1 MLGPRG
7 VLTVA
12 AVLLLQSGIIGYL
25 LYRSASGLA
34 DCTDLPG
41 LGRPLPLAFLPPQ
54 QQPPPLGDPDDGR
67 GPRDA
72 PPPTFEKKPVVMGM
86 ATGYRWDALRNF
98 VISLRYTNFAG
109 DVVLFVSQEAQS
121 DDDLM
126 QRLRFYNVTT
136 VVVSSKFPYFEKG
149 SLPHLMVERLL
160 FPPMPELKAMN
171 RRFHIMQLW
180 LTAYGS
186 FYDYVLITDTRD
198 VVFQKDPFDWAHPK
212 LEDKLYVTLENPWF
226 SIESH
231 GTNADWVRLAFGD
244 DGFSEIKDEKIIC
257 SGTTFGS
264 TEQMLW
270 YLQRMNAWI
279 GKVIDRHKP
288 REREAGETVDRD
300 IFDQAVHMYIVYR
313 LDWHDRL
320 VRLENARSP
329 VLTVGSFGEFKTQSP
344 PLQVLNDDGLVA
356 NVLHQYDRY
365 AELVQ
370 TFDTRLRFLERQSFN
385 FHVPLTAVQV
395 RS

>member
-1 MLGPRG
+1 MRGVVVLGPRG

-25 LYRSASGLA
+25 LYRSASGLD

-198 VVFQKDPFDWAHPK
+198 VVFQKDPFDWAHPNN
-212 LEDKLYVTLENPWF
+212 L
-226 SIESH
+226 
-231 GTNADWVRLAFGD
+231 FGD
-244 DGFSEIKDEKIIC
+244 DVWEHGAD
-257 SGTTFGS
+257 
-264 TEQMLW
+264 
-270 YLQRMNAWI
+270 A
-279 GKVIDRHKP
+279 V
-288 REREAGETVDRD
+288 REAGETVDRD

-344 PLQVLNDDGLVA
+344 VLNDDGLVA

-365 AELVQ
+365 TELVQ